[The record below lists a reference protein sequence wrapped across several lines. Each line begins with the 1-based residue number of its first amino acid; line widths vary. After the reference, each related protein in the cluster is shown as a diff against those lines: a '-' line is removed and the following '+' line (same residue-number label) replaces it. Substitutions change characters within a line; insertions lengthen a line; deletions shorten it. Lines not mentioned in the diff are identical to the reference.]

1 MLLSNCQRSSEMPT
15 CCPVVKP
22 HFDIFFVVCWYVHQR
37 FMLYSAFQGD
47 VCCCPVVEHSI
58 EMPFDM
64 FIKDLCCTQLSKEM
78 YVVPVVECPFEMP
91 FDMFIQN
98 LCYTQ
103 FSKEM
108 YVDVQLSNVLLRCLL
123 ICSSKIYVVIRFPR
137 RCMLLSSWRTCFWDA
152 FWYVHPRFML

>member
-64 FIKDLCCTQLSKEM
+64 FIQDLCCNQISKEM
-78 YVVPVVECPFEMP
+78 Y
-91 FDMFIQN
+91 
-98 LCYTQ
+98 L
-103 FSKEM
+103 
-108 YVDVQLSNVLLRCLL
+108 DVQLSNVLLRCLL
-123 ICSSKIYVVIRFPR
+123 ICLSKIYVVIRFPR
-137 RCMLLSSWRTCFWDA
+137 RCMLMSSCRASFWDA
-152 FWYVHPRFML
+152 FWYVHQRFML